1 MVNDDDEDASTE
13 KRGIH
18 KFKETA
24 TGTVLAAGLLGVA
37 NALEG
42 PRDEEVAIVQEYSGE
57 PPFSDPILMRLD
69 PDAPED
75 SIVLVRRPPALIAG
89 RSARR
94 QRFALDR
101 VAAQHLGPR
110 RHTDAGAGG
119 HGQLAAVEHERL
131 GDVLGEVPIGCG
143 EVARLGESRE

>member
-75 SIVLVRRPPALIAG
+75 SIVLVRRRP
-89 RSARR
+89 
-94 QRFALDR
+94 
-101 VAAQHLGPR
+101 H
-110 RHTDAGAGG
+110 
-119 HGQLAAVEHERL
+119 
-131 GDVLGEVPIGCG
+131 
-143 EVARLGESRE
+143 